1 MEKTY
6 CALGALYGGDD
17 ASYFELALLSV
28 LNQTISVPICLVIDG
43 PVLEPHE
50 QILVKYEGAIK
61 HIIRLSENV
70 GLGAALKHAIEEMA
84 PIYDFAIRF
93 DSDDINLP
101 HRFESLIDAIETEGY
116 DLVGSHIDECE
127 GRGLDVSISTRRVPL
142 GFETIV
148 STIGYRNP
156 FNHPSVAF
164 RIEAVINVGSYE
176 DIRYFEDWYLWAKMI
191 ANNAKVGNLDQS
203 LVKFR
208 FSAEMLER
216 RHGLAYLRH
225 EFNFFKN
232 LSRLKLVGSVRLVF
246 VMVARILTRV
256 MPQKAFKFFYF
267 GFRRLVKH

>member
-28 LNQTISVPICLVIDG
+28 LNQTISVPICLVVDG
-43 PVLEPHE
+43 PVFEPHE
-50 QILVKYEGAIK
+50 QILAKYEDSIQ
-61 HIIRLSENV
+61 HIIRLPENI
-70 GLGAALKHAIEEMA
+70 GLGAALKHAIKEMA

-101 HRFESLIDAIETEGY
+101 HRFESLIEAIETEGY

-127 GRGLDVSISTRRVPL
+127 GRDLDVTINTRRVPL
-142 GFETIV
+142 AFETIL

-164 RIEAVINVGSYE
+164 RIEAINNVGSYE
-176 DIRYFEDWYLWAKMI
+176 DVRYFEDWYLWAKMI
-191 ANNAKVGNLDQS
+191 ASNAKVGNIDQS

-208 FSAEMLER
+208 FSAEMLGR
-216 RHGLAYLRH
+216 RRGFAYLRH
-225 EFNFFKN
+225 EFNFFKK

-246 VMVARILTRV
+246 VVLARMLTRV
-256 MPQKAFKFFYF
+256 MPQKAFKFIYF